1 MVWFDNRS
9 SVSSNSRRR
18 SPRRSNSIY
27 SNKHSRSSAPS
38 LFPGAAA
45 SNGYGHGYGGGG
57 SSSTNRRSKSPSFFS
72 MSSSSSSSSR
82 RAKPRA
88 GFVHRVVRYIRKLL
102 RDIYRYMRHH
112 PIKTFLVVVVPM
124 VMSGVLQKLLA
135 MIGVPLPK
143 GAWTPGE
150 GLLGQIGSLFK
161 VVKMIL

>member
-27 SNKHSRSSAPS
+27 SNNHSRSSAPS

-45 SNGYGHGYGGGG
+45 SNGYGGG
-57 SSSTNRRSKSPSFFS
+57 SSTNRRSKSPSFFS
-72 MSSSSSSSSR
+72 MSSSSSSR

-143 GAWTPGE
+143 GAWKPGE

>member
-1 MVWFDNRS
+1 M
-9 SVSSNSRRR
+9 
-18 SPRRSNSIY
+18 
-27 SNKHSRSSAPS
+27 
-38 LFPGAAA
+38 
-45 SNGYGHGYGGGG
+45 
-57 SSSTNRRSKSPSFFS
+57 
-72 MSSSSSSSSR
+72 
-82 RAKPRA
+82 
-88 GFVHRVVRYIRKLL
+88 VRYIRKLL

-143 GAWTPGE
+143 GAWKPGE

>member
-27 SNKHSRSSAPS
+27 STNNSRHSAPS

-45 SNGYGHGYGGGG
+45 SNGYGYGG
-57 SSSTNRRSKSPSFFS
+57 SSSANRRSKSPSIFS
-72 MSSSSSSSSR
+72 MSSSSSR

-102 RDIYRYMRHH
+102 HDIYRYMRHH
-112 PIKTFLVVVVPM
+112 PIKTFLVVVVPL
-124 VMSGVLQKLLA
+124 VTSGVLQKLLT

-143 GAWTPGE
+143 SAFTPGE
-150 GLLGQIGSLFK
+150 GLLGHIGSLFK
-161 VVKMIL
+161 VVKTIL

>member
-27 SNKHSRSSAPS
+27 STNHSRPSAPS

-45 SNGYGHGYGGGG
+45 SNGYGYGGGG
-57 SSSTNRRSKSPSFFS
+57 SSNNRRSKSPSIFS
-72 MSSSSSSSSR
+72 TSSSSSR